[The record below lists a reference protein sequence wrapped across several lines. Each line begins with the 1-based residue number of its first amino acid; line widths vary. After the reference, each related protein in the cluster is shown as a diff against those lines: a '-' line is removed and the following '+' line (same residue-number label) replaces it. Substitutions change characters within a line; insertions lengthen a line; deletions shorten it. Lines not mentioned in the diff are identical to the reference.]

1 MTTPEDPGTT
11 DPRTT
16 NLGITGPGTTDPGI
30 TGPGTTDLGITD
42 SGITDPSRTGQEP
55 PLVLTPPEPV
65 PPVRASQASGL
76 VPLDE
81 ATRTEMTRRA
91 AEYIGSIEGLDPR
104 SPEFAGR
111 VGEIAALGAGEMRS
125 AAQQSNRMLDR
136 TVRSLGAGAPGGD
149 PQARVG
155 ASLVELRRT
164 VEDLN
169 PRATPAKGFKGFLAK
184 LPGGNR
190 LRDHVATYASSQA
203 TLNRIVGALRGGQ
216 DELRRDNAALET
228 ERARLWETMG
238 RLQEYAVLTEALDAA
253 VEQRIARTP
262 DPARADA
269 LRADLLF
276 PVRQKHQDVL
286 TQLAVCAQGHLAMD
300 VVRRNNEELIKGVE
314 RAATTTLAALRIA
327 VMLASALENQRK
339 VTEQV
344 NALRSTTEDLIRGNA
359 GMLATQAG
367 EIQRIAAD
375 PAVGAETLRAAFQQI
390 YRTLDAIDTYK
401 ARATESMAATVE
413 SLTAELQE
421 ASAHLERGRRAN
433 ALEGGTPS

>member
-1 MTTPEDPGTT
+1 MTTPEDPRTT

-16 NLGITGPGTTDPGI
+16 DLGITGPRTTDPGITGPGTTDPGI
-30 TGPGTTDLGITD
+30 TGPGT
-42 SGITDPSRTGQEP
+42 TDPSRTGQEP